1 MSTISDKVLNKIKK
15 EQIKPL
21 PTWQFRL
28 RDSGQWVGFS
38 LIVLLIASALGL
50 LWYFW
55 SEGPWLYGSRFGA
68 GLFFG
73 RMPLLLLS
81 VIIIGGGLALLDFRN
96 TKKGYRYPLAKIS
109 LGLLIF
115 AVLLGWS
122 LNYFGASRR
131 MDRYFSSSPLYQN
144 REDYMKGM
152 WQRPN
157 EGLLAGEI
165 IKIYDKDNFTL
176 IDFEQKTWAVEASR
190 ARWRHNL
197 RPEVNLKVKLIGTI
211 DGERFIAQ
219 EVRPWM
225 ASAGCE
231 MMQEIGACQMMRQ

>member
-1 MSTISDKVLNKIKK
+1 MNTISDKILNKIKK
-15 EQIKPL
+15 DKIKPL
-21 PTWQFRL
+21 PSWQFRL
-28 RDSGQWVGFS
+28 RDSGQWIGFG
-38 LIVLLIASALGL
+38 LIVLLMALALGL

-55 SEGPWLYGSRFGA
+55 SEGPWLHGSRFGV

-96 TKKGYRYPLAKIS
+96 TKKGYRYPLIKITA
-109 LGLLIF
+109 GLLLF
-115 AVLLGWS
+115 AVLFGWF
-122 LNYFGASRR
+122 LNYFGASQR
-131 MDRYFSSSPLYQN
+131 MDRYFSASPFYQN
-144 REDYMKGM
+144 REVYMRGM

-165 IKIYDKDNFTL
+165 IKVYDKDNFNL
-176 IDFEQKTWAVEASR
+176 LDFDQKIWAVEASQ

-197 RPEVNLKVKLIGTI
+197 RPEKGLRVKLIGNI
-211 DGERFIAQ
+211 DGKNFIAQ
-219 EVRPWM
+219 EVRPWV

-231 MMQEIGACQMMRQ
+231 IMQEIGACQMMR